1 MAMSNVFCKT
11 GWTLRIT
18 LKTSLKMNSKKGAQ
32 SGRTWE
38 LLAVEMTL
46 TVSKRLTQSN
56 MCIVNT
62 SQWGPE
68 AMSCLGLPR
77 SIFQR
82 SQGTFSIYH
91 RLGQVFSVCSW
102 LPIHNAVLGDTKILR
117 TFWLKIT
124 SSWKKIWW
132 EKDRNLRRFIFTI
145 WEKTDLI
152 LCSEMVY
159 SLWTWPEFKKWM
171 KTLKIGLDSP
181 EN

>member
-11 GWTLRIT
+11 GWTLRMT
-18 LKTSLKMNSKKGAQ
+18 LKTSLKRNSKKGAQ

-38 LLAVEMTL
+38 LLTVEMTL

-102 LPIHNAVLGDTKILR
+102 LPIHNAVLGDTKILH

-124 SSWKKIWW
+124 SSWKKYGGKRIDIL
-132 EKDRNLRRFIFTI
+132 EDLFLPSKKKLIRFCVLKWCIPF
-145 WEKTDLI
+145 ELDLN
-152 LCSEMVY
+152 SKNE
-159 SLWTWPEFKKWM
+159 WKH
-171 KTLKIGLDSP
+171 
-181 EN
+181 